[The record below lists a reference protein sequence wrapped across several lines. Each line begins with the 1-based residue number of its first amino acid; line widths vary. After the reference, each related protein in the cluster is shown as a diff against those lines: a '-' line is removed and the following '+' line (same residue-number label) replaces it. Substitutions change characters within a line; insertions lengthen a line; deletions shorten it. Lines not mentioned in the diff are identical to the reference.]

1 LNYQVKPPPNTGA
14 PPPITRVAD
23 VSERLLS
30 NLPRDTFYTNAII
43 MVPPFEEVDI
53 SDADSIS
60 VTSTKVSDEDAE
72 YAVEKILAEEPH
84 HETGEMMYLIK
95 WEGYPLHQ
103 FTWEPAENL
112 LAPQILA
119 DWQRDK
125 DAVEAGTSQP
135 FDMESYLEIME
146 RHTDEREER
155 RERRMAKRKR
165 LGLPS
170 RSGSVANRSADEFEA
185 RNAAESSED
194 DEPLRGRQKQVND
207 PTPKRKS
214 VAQKVKTG
222 LSRPANLIISS
233 DESSADGKGE
243 DSLLKKSRKRSAA
256 KASARQSVSGSKA
269 AIPKPVA
276 SGAREHTITAASVTP
291 ATKVTQKR
299 PSARS
304 TAPAKK
310 PAAADSRPPAAG
322 ANFAIRTQP
331 SSSARK
337 SAPSTASAYGNN
349 ATAQRLPVLPYD
361 QPKRRAPANP
371 FLGFGKQE
379 PERKARKL
387 SASNPKSQ
395 RFSNLAEEN
404 RVRKHSAKEAAPDP
418 SVLGTFNFATNTY
431 EPAMKPRAAVLSSTS
446 AANNVFG
453 RREAPAPARQR
464 SISPPSTTVGART
477 ALTVPGNNTT
487 TYTKVCW
494 EWRGGGCQNDRCT
507 FAHHYIT
514 CPEWRQGKCPKR
526 EIDCKFDHKEEGR
539 DPVFRSANEAWN
551 NGAFFPGHNANA
563 IPQGIVQPL
572 RKLPRPS
579 VPAPSLLPTGKQ
591 LVTFL
596 KPKQIPC
603 QYWARGMCFKSAT
616 DCMYP
621 HYDTGAPSNPKEI
634 TCGYWLA
641 HDSCKHSKR
650 CKFAHHETAYSTLGP
665 RNESTITCSFWLAGQ
680 CTRLRCEFAHYETG
694 CRSLGP
700 QGTAPIDPRE
710 VSPGEVVDDE
720 PIAAHPGVVNP
731 GAASPG
737 HSHPGAARTTAA
749 ETIAAQTT
757 AAQAIAAKII
767 AAAQTTDAQ
776 TTATETTAAQ
786 TQTGPLK
793 VGVAPTANMTPA
805 SRRPSLPVPQNTDQL
820 AFINDVALEVK
831 FGDFCFTA
839 ATQLACATR
848 LDAIVLNDAIGRK
861 PQLFMEH
868 TMDEKL
874 LRTEVA
880 NSLKAGA
887 SFSTGDIICKDPRR
901 DYAQT
906 LADELRQISKCGII
920 QSPAYTM
927 IVHPIGT
934 GEWAFLT
941 QDGDAKSSQAPLKF
955 ILLPALT
962 SKIPTSN
969 EVASEDIIEN
979 ATDTPQGYSLTSA
992 DMERLLKISDIKTED
1007 KVFIMMP
1014 PSKVNEMQRMA
1025 KAFEDCFKQPDYA
1038 GRETNVWTSQ
1048 EKGEWEYL
1056 AAKLQR
1062 TNGGLLILDCELPLF
1077 DIPHLATVLHHTT
1090 WRIFSVGVTPH
1101 VADFGRPAPGPCCQ
1115 RLFPM
1120 GDVVFVTDEVFINTP
1135 EKVLRIIDEV
1145 NRQNRGKPPGAPRA
1159 KIAARPG
1166 VKMWLMEFVTE
1177 HPQGASDPRWLKL
1190 LHAVWD
1196 LCPFERQS
1204 MFHPGNPSKEADM
1217 VSEPPD
1223 MMPTHQDYLDKGD
1236 KAGATD
1242 WIVNWFAGWAFIN
1255 AAEYRR
1261 FTVCHEEP
1269 DTGKWEL
1276 DDNHNKVLVGAQADP
1291 RGWAKQYG
1299 CVLCM
1304 TPDQW
1309 LEEKAKTKH

>member
-1 LNYQVKPPPNTGA
+1 MA
-14 PPPITRVAD
+14 
-23 VSERLLS
+23 
-30 NLPRDTFYTNAII
+30 
-43 MVPPFEEVDI
+43 PPFEEFDI

-60 VTSTKVSDEDAE
+60 ITSTQPSDVAPE
-72 YAVEKILAEEPH
+72 YDVEKILSEERQQDS
-84 HETGEMMYLIK
+84 GEMMYLVK
-95 WEGYPLHQ
+95 WESYPLHLS
-103 FTWEPAENL
+103 TWEPAEQL
-112 LAPQILA
+112 LAGSILS
-119 DWQRDK
+119 DWQREK
-125 DAVEAGTSQP
+125 DAVKAGVAQP
-135 FDMESYLEIME
+135 FDMDLYWEVREKYE
-146 RHTDEREER
+146 DEKEER
-155 RERRMAKRKR
+155 KKRRAAKRRK

-170 RSGSVANRSADEFEA
+170 RSESVANRSADDFDA
-185 RNAAESSED
+185 RDAAESSED
-194 DEPLRGRQKQVND
+194 DEPPRGRQKQVEGSNL
-207 PTPKRKS
+207 KRKG
-214 VAQKVKTG
+214 VAQKVKTN
-222 LSRPANLIISS
+222 SNRQVTMIISS
-233 DESSADGKGE
+233 DESDADGEGE
-243 DSLLKKSRKRSAA
+243 HSLLKKSRKKSAA
-256 KASARQSVSGSKA
+256 KASAGDSVTVGKA
-269 AIPKPVA
+269 VSRAVTKPAA
-276 SGAREHTITAASVTP
+276 SGAHGTIAPAASVTP
-291 ATKVTQKR
+291 ANKVTQKR
-299 PSARS
+299 LSARS
-304 TAPAKK
+304 TAPPKK
-310 PAAADSRPPAAG
+310 IAAAGPLPPVATSTNSAK
-322 ANFAIRTQP
+322 RTQP

-337 SAPSTASAYGNN
+337 SAPSTASAFGNN
-349 ATAQRLPVLPYD
+349 ATAPRLPVLPYD
-361 QPKRRAPANP
+361 PPKRKAPADP
-371 FLGFGKQE
+371 LAGFGKSA
-379 PERKARKL
+379 PERKARVL
-387 SASNPKSQ
+387 SATNPKNH

-404 RVRKHSAKEAAPDP
+404 RVRKHSAKEVAPDP
-418 SVLGTFNFATNTY
+418 NVLGTFNFSTNTY
-431 EPAMKPRAAVLSSTS
+431 DDPVMKPRGAALSSAS

-464 SISPPSTTVGART
+464 SVSPLSTTTGTRPAPAT
-477 ALTVPGNNTT
+477 LGGNTT
-487 TYTKVCW
+487 PYRRVCW
-494 EWRGGGCQNDRCT
+494 DWRGGGGCQNDRCT

-539 DPVFRSANEAWN
+539 DPVYVPANEWN

-563 IPQGIVQPL
+563 IPQGIVQPV
-572 RKLPRPS
+572 RKLSRPS
-579 VPAPSLLPTGKQ
+579 IPAPSLLPPGKQ

-616 DCMYP
+616 DCIYP
-621 HYDTGAPSNPKEI
+621 HYDTGAPLNPKEI

-641 HDSCKHSKR
+641 QDGCNRSKR
-650 CKFAHHETAYSTLGP
+650 CTFAHYETAYSTLGP
-665 RNESTITCSFWLAGQ
+665 RNESTITCSFWLAGR
-680 CTRLRCEFAHYETG
+680 CTKLRCEFDHYETG
-694 CRSLGP
+694 CRSMGP
-700 QGTAPIDPRE
+700 PGTAPIDARE

-720 PIAAHPGVVNP
+720 PIAANPSAVNP
-731 GAASPG
+731 GAVSPG
-737 HSHPGAARTTAA
+737 HSHPGAAQMTAA
-749 ETIAAQTT
+749 KTI

-767 AAAQTTDAQ
+767 TAAQKTDAQ
-776 TTATETTAAQ
+776 TPAAETTAAQ
-786 TQTGPLK
+786 TQTGPVK

-805 SRRPSLPVPQNTDQL
+805 SQRPSLPARQKTDQL

-839 ATQLACATR
+839 ATQLACATGP
-848 LDAIVLNDAIGRK
+848 DAIVLNDAIGPN

-868 TMDEKL
+868 TMDEEL

-880 NSLKAGA
+880 NSLKTGA

-955 ILLPALT
+955 ILLPALA
-962 SKIPTSN
+962 SKLPTSN
-969 EVASEDIIEN
+969 EVASEDTNED
-979 ATDTPQGYSLTSA
+979 ATDTPQEYSLTSA

-1025 KAFEDCFKQPDYA
+1025 KVFEDRFKQPDYA

-1048 EKGEWEYL
+1048 EKGKWDYL

-1062 TNGGLLILDCELPLF
+1062 ANGGLLILDCELPLF
-1077 DIPHLATVLHHTT
+1077 DIPHLATVLHHSA
-1090 WRIFSVGVTPH
+1090 WRVFSVGANPH
-1101 VADFGRPAPGPCCQ
+1101 VADFGRPAPGPGCQ

-1120 GDVVFVTDEVFINTP
+1120 GDAVFVTDELFINTP

-1145 NRQNRGKPPGAPRA
+1145 NRQNKGKPPGAPRA

-1166 VKMWLMEFVTE
+1166 VKMWLMKFVTE

-1196 LCPFERQS
+1196 LCPFDKQS

-1217 VSEPPD
+1217 ISEPPD
-1223 MMPTHQDYLDKGD
+1223 MMPTHQTLLDKGD
-1236 KAGATD
+1236 KAAATD
-1242 WIVNWFAGWAFIN
+1242 WIVNWFAGWAFMN

-1269 DTGKWEL
+1269 GTGKPGM
-1276 DDNHNKVLVGAQADP
+1276 DGNYNPVLVDHEADP

-1299 CVLCM
+1299 YVLCM

-1309 LEEKAKTKH
+1309 LKEKAKTRH